1 MLEFTRQIII
11 MLRIKSSIINVL
23 FVFFAFQMPQESPH
37 ETNDATNSLAP
48 SKKCVV
54 YQEVNFV
61 SEKVWS
67 HPSEKL
73 TIFLSFFFFFSFFIK
88 WLCQT

>member
-48 SKKCVV
+48 SKKCAV

-61 SEKVWS
+61 SKNIVWS
-67 HPSEKL
+67 HTSEKL
-73 TIFLSFFFFFSFFIK
+73 TIFLFFFLFFFSF
-88 WLCQT
+88 